1 MKEGKKE
8 ESKEIRRDVKSRE
21 KEKNEGRKEGK
32 SKEIRRDVKSRE
44 NMKIADAIVI
54 EE

>member
-21 KEKNEGRKEGK
+21 K
-32 SKEIRRDVKSRE
+32 
-44 NMKIADAIVI
+44 MKTADAIVI

>member
-21 KEKNEGRKEGK
+21 K
-32 SKEIRRDVKSRE
+32 
-44 NMKIADAIVI
+44 MKIADAIVI

>member
-1 MKEGKKE
+1 MKDGKKE

-21 KEKNEGRKEGK
+21 K
-32 SKEIRRDVKSRE
+32 
-44 NMKIADAIVI
+44 MQIADAIVI